1 VLLDVLANGLLSWN
15 IWGLLAYTLILTH
28 ITIVSVTV
36 YLHRHSAHRALDI
49 HPALAHFFRFWL
61 WMTTGQGTKEWTAIH
76 RKHHATC
83 ETAEDPHSPVV
94 QGIGKIFWQ
103 GVEVYRAAGTPE
115 TLARY
120 GAGCPDDWIERNVYS
135 AHTWAGI
142 YSMLVI
148 DVLLFGG
155 IGITVWA
162 VQMVWIP
169 LTAAGVINGIGHYWG
184 YRNYECPDA
193 ARNVVPWGILIG
205 GEELHNNHH
214 TYPNSAKLSSKPWEF
229 DIGWMWIRLF
239 EMAGLAKVRS
249 KGPMAT
255 RVDGK
260 ASLDIDT
267 AWAILNDRFRVMS
280 RYAEHVI
287 APCVRAEYEKA
298 DAASKRFFR
307 RAKVVLARDK
317 IVVTPRQQVRLEK
330 LVTSNEELRR
340 IYEFRLALA
349 DVWRKRAN
357 ADELLNGL
365 KAWCVAAEESGV
377 HALQEFVAEL
387 KSYAMP
393 KSSMAGVA

>member
-1 VLLDVLANGLLSWN
+1 MLLDVLANGLLSWN
-15 IWGLLAYTLILTH
+15 MWGLLAYTLVMTH

-36 YLHRHSAHRALDI
+36 YLHRHSAHRALDV

-61 WMTTGQGTKEWTAIH
+61 WMTTGQGTREWTAIH

-103 GVEVYRAAGTPE
+103 GVEVYRRAGTPE

-120 GAGCPDDWIERNVYS
+120 GAGCPNDWVERNVYS

-142 YSMLVI
+142 YTMLAI
-148 DVLLFGG
+148 NVLLFGG

-162 VQMVWIP
+162 IQMVWIP

-229 DIGWMWIRLF
+229 DIGWMWIRIF
-239 EMAGLAKVRS
+239 ESLGLAKVRS

-255 RVDGK
+255 RVEGK

-280 RYAEHVI
+280 RYAERVI

-307 RAKVVLARDK
+307 RAKIVLARDEM
-317 IVVTPRQQVRLEK
+317 VVTPRQQVRLEK
-330 LVTSNEELRR
+330 LVTSSAELRR
-340 IYEFRLALA
+340 IYEFRLALVE
-349 DVWRKRAN
+349 VWRKRAN
-357 ADELLNGL
+357 AEELLNGL

-393 KSSMAGVA
+393 RAIAGVA

>member
-1 VLLDVLANGLLSWN
+1 MLLDVLANGLLSWN
-15 IWGLLAYTLILTH
+15 VWGLLAYTLILTH

-103 GVEVYRAAGTPE
+103 GVEVYRLAGTPE

-120 GAGCPDDWIERNVYS
+120 GVGCPDDWVERNVYS
-135 AHTWAGI
+135 AHTWVGV

-162 VQMVWIP
+162 VQMAWIP

-239 EMAGLAKVRS
+239 EMADLAKVRS

-255 RVDGK
+255 RVEGK

-280 RYAEHVI
+280 RYAEQVI

-307 RAKVVLARDK
+307 RAKVVLSREQ

-330 LVTSNEELRR
+330 LVTSSEELRQ

-349 DVWRKRAN
+349 EVWRKRAN

-365 KAWCVAAEESGV
+365 KAWCVAAEASGV

-393 KSSMAGVA
+393 RSTIAGAV